1 MNGPLLRP
9 RYGRKVAGVCAAFA
23 RSYGWDLNLVR
34 LVLVL
39 LVFFGGG
46 GVLAYVICWIVI
58 PEEPLGPPPS
68 MAGYSADPNYPVAPP
83 PPGQY
88 QANYPP
94 NNTPGAPPTA

>member
-58 PEEPLGPPPS
+58 PEEPVGVPPS
-68 MAGYSADPNYPVAPP
+68 SMGYTGTPNYPPVPP
-83 PPGQY
+83 AQY
-88 QANYPP
+88 QPTYPP
-94 NNTPGAPPTA
+94 HDTPGAPPTA